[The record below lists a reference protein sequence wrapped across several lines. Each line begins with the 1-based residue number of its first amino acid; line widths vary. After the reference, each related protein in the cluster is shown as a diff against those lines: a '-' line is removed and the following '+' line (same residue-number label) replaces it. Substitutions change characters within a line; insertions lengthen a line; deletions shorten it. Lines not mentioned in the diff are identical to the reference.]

1 MYRTLG
7 KSLRQYKKPAVFTMI
22 FMALEVSMEV
32 MLPFL
37 MAKILDRGFETKDIS
52 YIVKIGLLMCLVASL
67 SMLFGVLGGKF
78 SSDASAG
85 LQGICGKIFIK
96 ISKAFLF
103 RILIGFQPQ
112 A

>member
-22 FMALEVSMEV
+22 FMALEGNSPQT
-32 MLPFL
+32 LL
-37 MAKILDRGFETKDIS
+37 LD
-52 YIVKIGLLMCLVASL
+52 
-67 SMLFGVLGGKF
+67 
-78 SSDASAG
+78 

-103 RILIGFQPQ
+103 RILIGFHPQ

>member
-37 MAKILDRGFETKDIS
+37 MT
-52 YIVKIGLLMCLVASL
+52 M
-67 SMLFGVLGGKF
+67 
-78 SSDASAG
+78 
-85 LQGICGKIFIK
+85 
-96 ISKAFLF
+96 
-103 RILIGFQPQ
+103 
-112 A
+112 